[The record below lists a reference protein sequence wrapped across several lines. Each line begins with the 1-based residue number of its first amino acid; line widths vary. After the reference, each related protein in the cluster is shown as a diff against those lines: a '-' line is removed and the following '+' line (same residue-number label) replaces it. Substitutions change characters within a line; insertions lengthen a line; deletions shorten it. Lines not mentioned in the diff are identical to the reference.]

1 MTDPDLHLTR
11 RESERLLDDPAAFD
25 HVLGWALTAAR
36 GPAHRDELRREDL
49 EASAFHAAR
58 LAPPPAT
65 RSNYVAPSALGRR
78 AAARAVVATGAVV
91 ALTSGGF
98 ALASSV
104 DLPTLPGRASDQATE
119 AVARTPKATETTTP
133 TSPSSPT
140 SLTSSAPAE
149 DASDETEEPGAA
161 ESTEA
166 APTPSFRGL
175 CKAYQATDRSK
186 AGKALDSA
194 AFTALATEAGGA
206 DNITTYC
213 VALIGE
219 PKETG
224 KPSELP
230 TPTGKPTPGK
240 PTSTPT
246 GKPSVVPTPTTRP
259 TPAKPTDR
267 PTGKPSSHPS
277 GKPTDKPAPGKG
289 GRNN

>member
-1 MTDPDLHLTR
+1 MKDPDLHLTR
-11 RESERLLDDPAAFD
+11 RESERLLDDPGAYD
-25 HVLGWALTAAR
+25 HVLGWALSAAKA
-36 GPAHRDELRREDL
+36 PARSSELRREDL
-49 EASAFHAAR
+49 EVTAFHAAR

-65 RSNYVAPSALGRR
+65 RDNYVSPSVLGRR
-78 AAARAVVATGAVV
+78 AAARAVVATGAIV

-98 ALASSV
+98 ALASSA
-104 DLPTLPGRASDQATE
+104 DLPLLPGPASDRATE
-119 AVARTPKATETTTP
+119 SVARTTKATQTISTA
-133 TSPSSPT
+133 
-140 SLTSSAPAE
+140 SSAPTE
-149 DASDETEEPGAA
+149 DASDGAGEAEAGESTET
-161 ESTEA
+161 TEA
-166 APTPSFRGL
+166 APTPSFKGL

-186 AGKALDSA
+186 AGNSLESA

-206 DNITTYC
+206 ERIASYC

-230 TPTGKPTPGK
+230 TPTSKPTPGK

-246 GKPSVVPTPTTRP
+246 GKPSVLPTPTSKP
-259 TPAKPTDR
+259 TPGKPTGR

>member
-65 RSNYVAPSALGRR
+65 RSNYVSPSALGRR
-78 AAARAVVATGAVV
+78 AAARAVIATGAVV

-119 AVARTPKATETTTP
+119 AVARTPKATETTSP
-133 TSPSSPT
+133 ATSPAT
-140 SLTSSAPAE
+140 SAPTE
-149 DASDETEEPGAA
+149 DTSDETEAGA
-161 ESTEA
+161 STATTETTETV
-166 APTPSFRGL
+166 PTPSVRGL

-186 AGKALDSA
+186 AGKS
-194 AFTALATEAGGA
+194 
-206 DNITTYC
+206 
-213 VALIGE
+213 
-219 PKETG
+219 
-224 KPSELP
+224 
-230 TPTGKPTPGK
+230 
-240 PTSTPT
+240 
-246 GKPSVVPTPTTRP
+246 
-259 TPAKPTDR
+259 
-267 PTGKPSSHPS
+267 
-277 GKPTDKPAPGKG
+277 
-289 GRNN
+289 